1 VLRDELAQ
9 ALATFATSTIDTLRE
24 TLGIE
29 ASFRGHGREAA
40 RIAVAIDVTGDL
52 RRVTW
57 VFPVELARELAHRM
71 TGEPAPDDDAA
82 IELANILT
90 GRGAASL
97 EDRGLRI
104 ELATPR
110 ITSGPIVGAAIRLV
124 TAAGLIEIA
133 FEPQRVAA

>member
-1 VLRDELAQ
+1 MLRDELAQ
-9 ALATFATSTIDTLRE
+9 ALAAFAASAIDTLRE

-29 ASFRGHGREAA
+29 ASFRGHGREAP
-40 RIAVAIDVTGDL
+40 RIIVAVEMTGDL

-57 VFPVELARELAHRM
+57 VFPVELARSLAHRM
-71 TGEPAPDDDAA
+71 TGAAAPDDEAA

-110 ITSGPIVGAAIRLV
+110 ITNGPIAGASIRLI
-124 TAAGLIEIA
+124 TAAGMIEIA
-133 FEPQRVAA
+133 FEPHRVAA